1 MFVDSVTEGQ
11 FNAVM
16 QRAPSDADLPP
27 DGDLGSITAIIIG
40 IGSMASLL
48 GGGYLWTQHEEHQR
62 EMKYFELLEKYQ
74 QPPHNLSPAEAAA
87 CATGQIPD
95 EGFKFGLNATSA
107 IIVAGSLLGLYVGSQ
122 VLLSWFV
129 PGKK

>member
-1 MFVDSVTEGQ
+1 MRQ
-11 FNAVM
+11 
-16 QRAPSDADLPP
+16 APSEADLTP
-27 DGDLGSITAIIIG
+27 DGDLGSITAILIG

-48 GGGYLWTQHEEHQR
+48 GAGHLWTKHEEHQLD
-62 EMKYFELLEKYQ
+62 MKYYELLEKYQ
-74 QPPHNLSPAEAAA
+74 QAPYNLSPAGAAA
-87 CATGQIPD
+87 YASGQIPD
-95 EGFKFGLNATSA
+95 KGFKFGLNTTAA